1 MNNIFDDYFT
11 MTPEY
16 LRQQVEQAHRE
27 AVNEAMRTIQE
38 ECLKAAEKQHW
49 GVYINMYRFDID
61 PDDIEHI
68 LELLETLGFTIDKP
82 DEMSLSITNP
92 SYDVYITWDD
102 EYDKNELYG

>member
-27 AVNEAMRTIQE
+27 AVNEAMRIIQE
-38 ECLKAAEKQHW
+38 ECLKAAQEQSQ
-49 GVYINMYRFDID
+49 GIYINMYRFDID
-61 PDDIEHI
+61 PEDIVEI
-68 LELLETLGFTIDKP
+68 LGLLKILGFKVDKP
-82 DEMSLSITNP
+82 DEILPSVTNP

-102 EYDKNELYG
+102 EYVRD

>member
-27 AVNEAMRTIQE
+27 AVNEAMGIIQE
-38 ECLKAAEKQHW
+38 ECLKAAQEQSW

-68 LELLETLGFTIDKP
+68 LKLLETLGFNVDKP
-82 DEMSLSITNP
+82 KDDAPFSVTTP
-92 SYDVYITWDD
+92 SYDVCISWDD
-102 EYDKNELYG
+102 EYVSH

>member
-1 MNNIFDDYFT
+1 MENVFVDSFT
-11 MTPEY
+11 ITPEY
-16 LRQQVEQAHRE
+16 LRQRIEQAHRE
-27 AVNEAMRTIQE
+27 AINEAMRAIQE
-38 ECLKAAEKQHW
+38 ECLKAAQEQSW

-61 PDDIEHI
+61 PEDITHI

-102 EYDKNELYG
+102 EYVRD

>member
-27 AVNEAMRTIQE
+27 AVNEAMRIIQE

-49 GVYINMYRFDID
+49 GIYINMYRFDID

-82 DEMSLSITNP
+82 DVRPLSITDP

-102 EYDKNELYG
+102 EYVRD

>member
-27 AVNEAMRTIQE
+27 AINEAMRTIQE
-38 ECLKAAEKQHW
+38 ECLKAAQEQSW

-61 PDDIEHI
+61 PEDIENI
-68 LELLETLGFTIDKP
+68 LRLLETIGFNVDKQEDMLP
-82 DEMSLSITNP
+82 SVTNP

-102 EYDKNELYG
+102 EYVRD

>member
-1 MNNIFDDYFT
+1 MNSIFDDYFT
-11 MTPEY
+11 ITPEY

-27 AVNEAMRTIQE
+27 AVNEAMRAIQE
-38 ECLKAAEKQHW
+38 ECLRAAREQSW

-68 LELLETLGFTIDKP
+68 LKLLKTLGFNVDKP
-82 DEMSLSITNP
+82 KDDDVPFLVTDP

-102 EYDKNELYG
+102 EYVSH